1 MQEVGG
7 KKNLFQSATYIFLQ
21 NLLLQT
27 GSIWRAEETWQRILT
42 NLQERQITM
51 AGRKN
56 KKERKREE
64 EKKKRERQ
72 RSFKCSKSA

>member
-7 KKNLFQSATYIFLQ
+7 GGISSSQLYIFLQ

-27 GSIWRAEETWQRILT
+27 GSIWWAEETWQRILT

-51 AGRKN
+51 AGRKKIK
-56 KKERKREE
+56 KKEKGKRE
-64 EKKKRERQ
+64 KTKGKTA
-72 RSFKCSKSA
+72 FL